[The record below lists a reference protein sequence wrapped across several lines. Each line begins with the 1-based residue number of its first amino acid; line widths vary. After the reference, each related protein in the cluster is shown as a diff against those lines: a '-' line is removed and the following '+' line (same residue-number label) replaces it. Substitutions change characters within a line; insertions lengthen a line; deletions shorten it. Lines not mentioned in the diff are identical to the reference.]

1 MMPDPWSVFLE
12 LSTKLEVVAVD
23 LYVVYTNE
31 EFSSSSFIEDVYAH
45 HHFWTRNPKIGSS
58 PSLPHR

>member
-23 LYVVYTNE
+23 YEREVEE